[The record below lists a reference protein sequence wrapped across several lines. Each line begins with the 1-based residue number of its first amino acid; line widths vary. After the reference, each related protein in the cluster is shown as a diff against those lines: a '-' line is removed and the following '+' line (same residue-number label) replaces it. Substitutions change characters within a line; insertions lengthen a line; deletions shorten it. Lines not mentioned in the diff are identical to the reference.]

1 MPKELTIRDLGR
13 MAYRQAWEIQERLQ
27 ESVLGGR
34 DETILLVEH
43 EPVITLGRRGET
55 PGNLLS
61 DPQNLEA
68 LGVDL
73 VHSDRGGDITYHGP
87 GQIVAYPVIRLAS
100 HGFSVGCYVH
110 RLEAVV
116 IATLAEFGIEGYTDP
131 QAVGVWVK
139 GEEESTAKICAI
151 GVRIRRGVSLHG
163 LALNVARDLSGFSH
177 IVPCGLAG
185 RPVTSIERIL
195 GDRSPSMEQVKTIL
209 GGQLVEGLRVK

>member
-1 MPKELTIRDLGR
+1 MPKELTIQDLGR
-13 MAYRQAWEIQERLQ
+13 MAYRQAWEIQERLH
-27 ESVLGGR
+27 ESVLGGG

-55 PGNLLS
+55 PGNLIS

-87 GQIVAYPVIRLAS
+87 GQIVAYPIIRLTS

-110 RLEAVV
+110 RLEAIV
-116 IATLAEFGIEGYTDP
+116 IATLRELGIEAAYTDP
-131 QAVGVWVK
+131 EAVGVWVK
-139 GEEESTAKICAI
+139 GEEEAAKICAI

-163 LALNVARDLSGFSH
+163 LALNFARDLSGFSH

-185 RPVTSIERIL
+185 RPVTSIERVL
-195 GDRSPSMEQVKTIL
+195 GDRSPSIEQVKAIL
-209 GGQLVEGLRVK
+209 TQQLVDGLRAK